1 MKHKFPEYYRP
12 DSEELSKLFDEC
24 LFVFD
29 TNALLD
35 VFRLDEDIA
44 GKVITLIQ
52 DFHKRIVIPYHVA
65 EEFHSDYLDVVCGEL
80 ANGKEAV
87 RQLEHSEI
95 CQLLGKEFV
104 AKIPKCIRKNFI
116 KDLEAVFVKYK
127 GIQNK
132 RNVYLDSQK
141 ETGILLRRISV
152 LLGDVMLE
160 GFSKEEL
167 NNIFTEGA
175 QRYSD
180 SIPPGYKDKAK
191 ENNQY
196 GDLIIWKEILKEAKK
211 QNKSVIFI
219 SNDLKEDW
227 IQICH
232 GMKCGPRIELLREFQ
247 MEIPG
252 KTFYTYSLE
261 SFLSYANKN
270 KQSLKNKELEMI
282 KAALKN
288 TQESTLVVKM
298 DDETLKEKVS
308 EGLDFNV
315 QGESIKENLENKST
329 LVEKTTDDKMNELK
343 GEANLFGGKEQ
354 C

>member
-12 DSEELSKLFDEC
+12 NSEELSKLFDEC

-35 VFRLDEDIA
+35 VFRLDEDLA
-44 GKVITLIQ
+44 GKVIALIE
-52 DFHKRIVIPYHVA
+52 DFHKRIIIPYHVA
-65 EEFHSDYLDVVCGEL
+65 EEFHRDYLDVVCGEL

-87 RQLEHSEI
+87 HQLEKSEI
-95 CQLLGKEFV
+95 CQILGKEFV
-104 AKIPKCIRKNFI
+104 SKIPKCIRKNFI
-116 KDLEAVFVKYK
+116 KDLEAVFAKYK
-127 GIQNK
+127 SIQNK
-132 RNVYLDSQK
+132 RNEYLDSQK
-141 ETGILLRRISV
+141 ETGVLLRRISE

-160 GFSKEEL
+160 GFSEEEL
-167 NNIFTEGA
+167 NDIFAEGA

-180 SIPPGYKDKAK
+180 SIPPGYKDQTKK
-191 ENNQY
+191 DNQY

-247 MEIPG
+247 QRIPG
-252 KTFYTYSLE
+252 KTFYTYTLE

-270 KQSLKNKELEMI
+270 KPSLKNKELEMI

-288 TQESTLVVKM
+288 TQEATSMVKM
-298 DDETLKEKVS
+298 VDETLKEKVS
-308 EGLDFNV
+308 DRQVFKGQGVNV
-315 QGESIKENLENKST
+315 KENLENKT
-329 LVEKTTDDKMNELK
+329 PMAENKTEDKMNELK
-343 GEANLFGGKEQ
+343 GEANLFVGKEQ
-354 C
+354 S